1 MYFLYFCSWIIE
13 QLSGGFSEKMF
24 TWLGHL
30 IDWHVYCKNGLFGFK
45 STSREI
51 LYLFVS
57 HSGVLQQSRK
67 KFLGKE
73 KLLFLLLTLLHST
86 YKLIKIALR
95 PLKFLRNAVA
105 CVFICQGSKY
115 TSSNFSVP
123 WIFFCEIERKC
134 IMFNN
139 WLLCKFQTYFILYLI
154 LVGELA
160 N

>member
-1 MYFLYFCSWIIE
+1 
-13 QLSGGFSEKMF
+13 MF

-57 HSGVLQQSRK
+57 HSGVLQQSGK

-86 YKLIKIALR
+86 CKLVKIDLR

-123 WIFFCEIERKC
+123 WSFFCEIERKC

-139 WLLCKFQTYFILYLI
+139 WLLCKFQTYFILYPILI
-154 LVGELA
+154 GELA
-160 N
+160 KLKKIENLELLLFSILKTG